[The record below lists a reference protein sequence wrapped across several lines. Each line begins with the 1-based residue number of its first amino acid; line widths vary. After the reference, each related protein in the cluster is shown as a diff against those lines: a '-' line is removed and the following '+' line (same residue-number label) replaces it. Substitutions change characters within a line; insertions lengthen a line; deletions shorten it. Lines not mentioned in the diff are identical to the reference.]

1 MTFQIRLQ
9 KVLDERGLSQADLCR
24 MTGLTTA
31 GVSKYL
37 TGQTKPTLEKAQL
50 IAESL
55 DMSLDELT
63 GFKPKA
69 DVPPKQ
75 TMEVTTEEA
84 ELLRK
89 FRAIDERGK
98 MVVLR
103 NLNSEYEIA
112 TATTA
117 NSSD

>member
-1 MTFQIRLQ
+1 VTFQIRLQ
-9 KVLDERGLSQADLCR
+9 KALDERGLSQADLCR

-37 TGQTKPTLEKAQL
+37 TGQTKPTLEKAQI

-63 GFKPKA
+63 GWKPKA
-69 DVPPKQ
+69 TVEQKQ
-75 TMEVTTEEA
+75 TMEVTAEES

-89 FRAIDERGK
+89 FRKLDTRGRL
-98 MVVLR
+98 VVLR
-103 NLNSEYEIA
+103 NLDAEYA
-112 TATTA
+112 FVTAASTD
-117 NSSD
+117 ND